1 MELAS
6 HLDYFQQANITN
18 FPFIDLIYLV
28 QIDNELESLIV
39 AMLFYVGNFEPS
51 VLTSRGE
58 NAVRPFCLFITNLA
72 ERNPQLIFKNI
83 ALIVPFLSFD
93 VNIF

>member
-6 HLDYFQQANITN
+6 RLDYFQQANITN

-93 VNIF
+93 VSIF